1 MLSSFPEKMSSG
13 NIDKW
18 RCAVACSLPFLNY
31 MIPIFPEIGV
41 KTPRKKQGILC
52 LWQRLPVVRMWS
64 EHGGK
69 EGIWFL
75 PQTESLVPEDCL
87 PLRTE
92 EKGKDLASKADAQM
106 LSGISE
112 NPRSRQ
118 SSRVNPEE
126 KTGASSVPQPVTV
139 WLCPAPS
146 VPKTA

>member
-1 MLSSFPEKMSSG
+1 MESRFRGKNKGFYVYGRGLP
-13 NIDKW
+13 
-18 RCAVACSLPFLNY
+18 AVR
-31 MIPIFPEIGV
+31 
-41 KTPRKKQGILC
+41 T
-52 LWQRLPVVRMWS
+52 WS

-92 EKGKDLASKADAQM
+92 EKGEDLASKADAQM

-118 SSRVNPEE
+118 SSRINPEE
-126 KTGASSVPQPVTV
+126 KTGASKVPPPVTV
-139 WLCPAPS
+139 
-146 VPKTA
+146 